1 MIKYFLYLLVI
12 FSVIKLYRYRLRSDE
27 HIIYA
32 SLSLFLGI
40 IIIDWLLSQYTLEK
54 FGQNKNKQNKL

>member
-40 IIIDWLLSQYTLEK
+40 IIIDWLLSQYTLEN
-54 FGQNKNKQNKL
+54 FGQNKDKQKL